1 MKRARTALASL
12 TPLAAAALVLTAAA
26 PGSARPLDNPDSSN
40 SSDSSDSE
48 SSISTAGPTQR
59 GREVVFTVTTG
70 RTTLDAHDG
79 HLTVESPAF
88 LKKLTLKEKRFREG
102 KDGQLYTRVAG
113 MVPCDLAPGTYPV
126 DLKDG
131 GEEEPAESVE
141 LTVVPEMDPG
151 NREFCD
157 GPRGYDEIVDR
168 TSETAPDEDDE
179 GTEGVSLGELAA
191 VIAGTATLAA
201 ILASTATYLLTRKRK
216 HNRRD
221 EGGQGREPG
230 PEDTPR

>member
-40 SSDSSDSE
+40 SSDSE
-48 SSISTAGPTQR
+48 SSISTAGPTTQR

>member
-26 PGSARPLDNPDSSN
+26 PGSADSSD
-40 SSDSSDSE
+40 SPESSDSE
-48 SSISTAGPTQR
+48 SSITAAGPTQR

-79 HLTVESPAF
+79 YLTVESPAF
-88 LKKLTLKEKRFREG
+88 VKKLTLKEKRFREG
-102 KDGQLYTRVAG
+102 KNGRLYTRVAG
-113 MVPCDLAPGTYPV
+113 MVPCDIAPGTYAV

-141 LTVVPEMDPG
+141 LTVVSEMDPG

-157 GPRGYDEIVDR
+157 GPRSYDEIVDR
-168 TSETAPDEDDE
+168 TSETAPDEDDD
-179 GTEGVSLGELAA
+179 GTESVSLGELAA

-201 ILASTATYLLTRKRK
+201 ILASTATYLLTRKR
-216 HNRRD
+216 NRRD
-221 EGGQGREPG
+221 EGGQDGEGPG
-230 PEDTPR
+230 PEDAAR

>member
-26 PGSARPLDNPDSSN
+26 PGSALPPDSPDSAN
-40 SSDSSDSE
+40 SSDSE
-48 SSISTAGPTQR
+48 SSIAAAGPTQR

-70 RTTLDAHDG
+70 QTTLDAHEG
-79 HLTVESPAF
+79 YLTVESPAF
-88 LKKLTLKEKRFREG
+88 VKKLTLKEKRFREG
-102 KDGQLYTRVAG
+102 KNGRLYTRVAG

-201 ILASTATYLLTRKRK
+201 VLASTATYLLTRKRNEK
-216 HNRRD
+216 RNRRD
-221 EGGQGREPG
+221 EGGQEPE
-230 PEDTPR
+230 PEDAAR

>member
-26 PGSARPLDNPDSSN
+26 PVWAAPPSSDSSE
-40 SSDSSDSE
+40 SSDSE
-48 SSISTAGPTQR
+48 SSIAGPDSTQR
-59 GREVVFTVTTG
+59 GREAVFTVTTG

-79 HLTVESPAF
+79 YLTVESPAF
-88 LKKLTLKEKRFREG
+88 VKKLTLKEKRFREG
-102 KDGQLYTRVAG
+102 KNDTLYTKVAG
-113 MVPCDLAPGTYPV
+113 MISCDAAPGTYAV

-131 GEEEPAESVE
+131 GEEESAESLE

-157 GPRGYDEIVDR
+157 GPRSYDEIVDR

-201 ILASTATYLLTRKRK
+201 VLASTATYLLTRKR
-216 HNRRD
+216 NRRRGD
-221 EGGQGREPG
+221 DGGQDPG
-230 PEDTPR
+230 PEDAAR

>member
-26 PGSARPLDNPDSSN
+26 PGSAQPLDT
-40 SSDSSDSE
+40 SDSSDSE

-70 RTTLDAHDG
+70 RSTLDAHDG

-113 MVPCDLAPGTYPV
+113 MVPCDIAPGTYPV

-141 LTVVPEMDPG
+141 LTVVPEMAPG

-179 GTEGVSLGELAA
+179 GSEGVSLGELAA

-201 ILASTATYLLTRKRK
+201 VLASTATYLLTRKRK

-221 EGGQGREPG
+221 GGGQEPGPG
-230 PEDTPR
+230 PEDAAR